1 MTPFAQVLRRER
13 KRRHMSQAELA
24 VLLGVHQQTVSEWEN
39 GRLLIDEA
47 QKQLLLKMLGPD
59 SELALNLDKIDFD
72 TKSSKPKAKRINGQL
87 RRNWV
92 GLTLE
97 DMGLTLDD
105 VDLTISREWLAGA
118 RWAEAKLKEKNT

>member
-13 KRRHMSQAELA
+13 KRLHMSQQELA
-24 VLLGVHQQTVSEWEN
+24 GLLGAHQQTVSNWET
-39 GRLLIDEA
+39 GRVLIDEA
-47 QKQLLLKMLGPD
+47 QKHLLLKMLGPD

-72 TKSSKPKAKRINGQL
+72 TKSSEPKARRINGQL

-105 VDLTISREWLAGA
+105 VDLTISKEWLAGA
-118 RWAEAKLKEKNT
+118 RWAEAKLREKNA